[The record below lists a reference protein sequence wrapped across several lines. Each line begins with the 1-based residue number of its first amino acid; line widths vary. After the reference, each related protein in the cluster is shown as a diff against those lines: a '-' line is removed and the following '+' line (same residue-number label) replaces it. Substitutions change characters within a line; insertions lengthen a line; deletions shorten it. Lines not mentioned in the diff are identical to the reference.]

1 MLMDGE
7 QRRALR
13 ERIQQSS
20 HDDELYHAVVI
31 REAKDLGKEEF
42 RGSLAKG
49 ALRKAAML
57 AMIQQAGHAATLAPG
72 AMHLVAYLAFGAYL
86 AAGSSFKKTR
96 GSCDPDEDS
105 PPRIAQEE
113 NDMQTG

>member
-1 MLMDGE
+1 MLMDDE

-31 REAKDLGKEEF
+31 RKAKEEF

-49 ALRKAAML
+49 ASRKAAML

-72 AMHLVAYLAFGAYL
+72 AMHLVAYLAFVV
-86 AAGSSFKKTR
+86 
-96 GSCDPDEDS
+96 
-105 PPRIAQEE
+105 
-113 NDMQTG
+113 